1 MKIRITITTVYHS
14 QSDDQSEHTNQ
25 TAEIILQYVLEEASN
40 ADFTDFL
47 LTFKQI
53 FNNSINTF
61 TDQTFNEIIYEFNL
75 TDFFDMINDSNARK
89 FEAECKIHQQET
101 QDSIA

>member
-1 MKIRITITTVYHS
+1 MKIRIIIITIYHS

-25 TAEIILQYVLEEASN
+25 ITEIVLQYVLEKASN

-47 LTFKQI
+47 LIFKQI

-75 TDFFDMINDSNARK
+75 TNFFDVISDSDVREFK
-89 FEAECKIHQQET
+89 IKYKIHQQEA
-101 QDSIA
+101 QNSIA